1 MSTTSNAYV
10 SQNVNRIQPPY
21 YAESTRKNIFYAQEM
36 TLTEET
42 VEQVYWKKKLTTNIL
57 PIQGAYEKCTLCH
70 VVIPWL
76 SYVKCV
82 ISIWV
87 ESQPQRS

>member
-42 VEQVYWKKKLTTNIL
+42 VEQVY
-57 PIQGAYEKCTLCH
+57 
-70 VVIPWL
+70 
-76 SYVKCV
+76 
-82 ISIWV
+82 
-87 ESQPQRS
+87 